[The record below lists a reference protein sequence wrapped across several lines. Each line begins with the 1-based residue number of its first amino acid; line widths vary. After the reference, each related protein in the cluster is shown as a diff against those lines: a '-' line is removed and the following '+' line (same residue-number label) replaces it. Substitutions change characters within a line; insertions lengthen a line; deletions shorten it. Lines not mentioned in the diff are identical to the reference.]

1 MLHETANEEADVDR
15 LNRVVT
21 ALKSRPGQSPVQLV
35 ILQQGEQSIMTMPF
49 QTEHSE
55 ASGGRDRR
63 DYGRELSVGSAAA
76 GVVFGH
82 RHLHCCRL
90 VGMEWTHLTTTDD
103 QLSAELL
110 VQALLEEGIEAL
122 VNQGDTSSFLGV
134 MSQPCRVMVRS
145 EYWANGMALLER
157 WQDDGAAAGE

>member
-1 MLHETANEEADVDR
+1 
-15 LNRVVT
+15 
-21 ALKSRPGQSPVQLV
+21 
-35 ILQQGEQSIMTMPF
+35 
-49 QTEHSE
+49 
-55 ASGGRDRR
+55 
-63 DYGRELSVGSAAA
+63 
-76 GVVFGH
+76 
-82 RHLHCCRL
+82 
-90 VGMEWTHLTTTDD
+90 MEWTHLTTTDD

-157 WQDDGAAAGE
+157 WQDDGAATAGE